1 MTDHPYDPDVALLTL
16 TAQQAVQ
23 TAWQQ
28 SGRALKSLTD
38 WTSSRRDDGTL
49 LLTAQVTGTAD
60 AEALRAFA
68 SQRSPILAD
77 YIKPGSG
84 DTVPS
89 LDYPQPGRTAL
100 SWRTGG
106 VWVELWHDEPA
117 DESSPVR
124 PTPATVAAHHAR
136 TAVPS
141 ARLPF
146 GRLRNA
152 LTTVKEN

>member
-1 MTDHPYDPDVALLTL
+1 MLDPAALA
-16 TAQQAVQ
+16 AQRTVQ

-28 SGRALKSLTD
+28 SGRNPNSLTG
-38 WTSSRRDDGTL
+38 WTSIRLDDGTL
-49 LLTAQVTGTAD
+49 LLTAEVTGSAD
-60 AEALRAFA
+60 AKTLTAFA
-68 SQRSPILAD
+68 ARHSPLLAD
-77 YIKPGSG
+77 YIRPGSG

-106 VWVELWHDEPA
+106 VWVELWHQEPA
-117 DESSPVR
+117 VPVAR
-124 PTPATVAAHHAR
+124 PTPATVAAHAAR
-136 TAVPS
+136 RTPVPS

-152 LTTVKEN
+152 LTKEKKTA

>member
-1 MTDHPYDPDVALLTL
+1 MTYDPDVASLTL

-28 SGRALKSLTD
+28 SGRNLKSLTG
-38 WTSSRRDDGTL
+38 WSSTRRNDGTL
-49 LLTAQVTGTAD
+49 LLTAQVTGYPD
-60 AEALRAFA
+60 AETLRTSAA
-68 SQRSPILAD
+68 QRSPLLAD
-77 YIKPGSG
+77 YIRPGSG
-84 DTVPS
+84 DTLPT

-106 VWVELWHDEPA
+106 VWVELWHQEPA
-117 DESSPVR
+117 VPVER
-124 PTPATVAAHHAR
+124 PTPATVAVHAARR
-136 TAVPS
+136 TPVPS

-152 LTTVKEN
+152 FNTVKENKTA

>member
-1 MTDHPYDPDVALLTL
+1 VLEPTAL

-28 SGRALKSLTD
+28 SGRNLQSLTN
-38 WTSSRRDDGTL
+38 WTSTRHDDGTL
-49 LLTAQVTGTAD
+49 LLTAQVTGSAD
-60 AEALRAFA
+60 AKTLQAFA
-68 SQRSPILAD
+68 ARHSPLLAD
-77 YIKPGSG
+77 YIRPGSG

-106 VWVELWHDEPA
+106 VWVELWHQEPA
-117 DESSPVR
+117 MPVER
-124 PTPATVAAHHAR
+124 PTPATVAVHAARR
-136 TAVPS
+136 TPVPS

-152 LTTVKEN
+152 FTNATKEN

>member
-1 MTDHPYDPDVALLTL
+1 MTASDPIVAFLTS
-16 TAQQAVQ
+16 TARQAVQ

-28 SGRALKSLTD
+28 SGRTLKSLTG
-38 WTSSRRDDGTL
+38 WTSIRRDDGTL
-49 LLTAQVTGTAD
+49 LLTVQVTGDAD

-68 SQRSPILAD
+68 SRRSPLIAD

-84 DTVPS
+84 DTLPV

-106 VWVELWHDEPA
+106 VWVELWHEETPDEP
-117 DESSPVR
+117 VR
-124 PTPATVAAHHAR
+124 ATPATVAAHHAR

-152 LTTVKEN
+152 LTTTKER